1 MIQSHGQTS
10 SSDTS
15 ANIEQIEQKVRAQM
29 VLKGGA
35 GWFLY
40 VTAIS
45 LINTILSLR
54 RSSRLFPPFM
64 GRFRGN

>member
-29 VLKGGA
+29 VLKGSA
-35 GWFLY
+35 DWFLY

-45 LINTILSLR
+45 LINTILYLFDVHLAF
-54 RSSRLFPPFM
+54 SSVY
-64 GRFRGN
+64 GAV